1 MTLVTRSAVRLTRRG
16 GQAMKAARANAA
28 FFNTAATQAS
38 NLLPKARAEAG
49 KMRMA
54 SAPGKCWLYTD
65 RF

>member
-38 NLLPKARAEAG
+38 GLLPQARAQAG

-54 SAPGKCWLYTD
+54 SAPGECL
-65 RF
+65 FE

>member
-1 MTLVTRSAVRLTRRG
+1 
-16 GQAMKAARANAA
+16 MKAARANAA

-54 SAPGKCWLYTD
+54 SAPGECLFKSTEAYTGSEEIE
-65 RF
+65 